1 MHHTRTPSKVEH
13 GMHSPYRLMSI
24 KALLCL
30 ARFASMLFGCAPGS
44 YLTPPES
51 DDPWTLIEGAG
62 VRS

>member
-1 MHHTRTPSKVEH
+1 
-13 GMHSPYRLMSI
+13 MHSPYRLMSI
-24 KALLCL
+24 NALVCL

-62 VRS
+62 IRS